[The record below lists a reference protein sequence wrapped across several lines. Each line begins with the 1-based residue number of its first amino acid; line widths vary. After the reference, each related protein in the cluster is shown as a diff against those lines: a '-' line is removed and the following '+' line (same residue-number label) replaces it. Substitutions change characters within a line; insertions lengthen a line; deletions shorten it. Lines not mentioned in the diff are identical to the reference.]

1 VFEMFFHA
9 NFWVALAQIIGVNI
23 VLSGDNAVVIAMAC
37 RSLSPSQQRK
47 GIVYGSAGA
56 IVLRIIL
63 TFFAASLLTVPYLKL
78 AGAALLLWIG
88 TQLLVSD
95 DGDGEARI
103 ESHAELSAAIK
114 TIITADVVM
123 SLDNVIGVAAAAR
136 GDTLLMVLGLLISI
150 PLIIFGSAFIMRLM
164 DRFPIIITGG
174 GALLGYVAGEMAITD
189 IGIQSWVDENMPWA
203 HLALP
208 IIFAALVVLA
218 GSWLNRR
225 ARTRSSR
232 DTLDDL
238 VQPQPASG
246 SEPVD

>member
-1 VFEMFFHA
+1 MFFQA
-9 NFWVALAQIIGVNI
+9 SFWLAFAQIIGVNI

-37 RSLSPSQQRK
+37 RSLAPSQQKK
-47 GIVYGSAGA
+47 GIVFGSAGA

-63 TFFAASLLTVPYLKL
+63 TFFAASLLLVPYLKL
-78 AGAALLLWIG
+78 AGAALLFWIG

-95 DGDGEARI
+95 DEDGGARI

-150 PLIIFGSAFIMRLM
+150 PLIVLGSAFIMRLM

-174 GALLGYVAGEMAITD
+174 GALLGYIAGDMAISD
-189 IGIQSWVDENMPWA
+189 IAIKEWVDQNMHWA

-208 IIFAALVVLA
+208 ILFAVLVLLT
-218 GSWLNRR
+218 GTWLNRR
-225 ARTRSSR
+225 ARMRSSKGA
-232 DTLDDL
+232 LDDL
-238 VQPQPASG
+238 VEPQPVSG
-246 SEPVD
+246 SEPAD